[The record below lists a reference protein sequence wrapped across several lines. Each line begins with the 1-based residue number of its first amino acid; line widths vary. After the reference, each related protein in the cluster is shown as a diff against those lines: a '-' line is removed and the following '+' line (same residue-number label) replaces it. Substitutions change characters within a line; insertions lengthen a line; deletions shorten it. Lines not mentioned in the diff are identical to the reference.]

1 MPLRA
6 DIERAREW
14 LSNQRAVVHP
24 GPIETIQFALSLAEV
39 VVAHREA
46 AEAAEASDAAPR

>member
-1 MPLRA
+1 MTPLRE

-46 AEAAEASDAAPR
+46 AETSDAVPR